1 MDINKKEETLEEVD
15 LNNKIEPDKMIEDV
29 LNDASLNSNE
39 SSSDDNVAQPN
50 KIENS
55 SSINTVAN
63 QTEDNSNNT
72 LASDNNSNTIVDSNG
87 AAESQPSNEDEN
99 YEYSFMSSGKKK
111 LIIAILCI
119 LLVIDI
125 AALVIYLIGIDK
137 VLGFIK

>member
-1 MDINKKEETLEEVD
+1 MDMNKKEETLEEVN

-39 SSSDDNVAQPN
+39 SSSDGNVAQPS

-55 SSINTVAN
+55 SVTNTVAS

-72 LASDNNSNTIVDSNG
+72 LASDNNSNTIVDPNI
-87 AAESQPSNEDEN
+87 ANESQSSEDDD

-111 LIIAILCI
+111 LIITILSI

-137 VLGFIK
+137 VLSFVK